1 MRNRTVNITLD
12 KKSITDGTIRISIQ
26 ESDYLPSVDKKI
38 KDYARK
44 ANIKGFRQGK
54 VPSGVVK
61 NMFGK
66 SFMVDEINQL
76 VSQSVTGYIRDNKL
90 NVLGD
95 PMPNEEKAAG
105 IDWETQ
111 KDFDFEFRVGLAE
124 DFKVELSE
132 KLKVTRKV
140 IEVTEQTVSEAVE
153 DARLRYGNISYPE
166 VSSITD
172 TLYGEVAREGEEEM
186 KPGYINIQKL
196 SSNVQKQFTGVKKD
210 DVITFEGSGFS
221 EDAAETA
228 RALNISEAEAK
239 VIKGTFK
246 FKVTT
251 ISHSDPA
258 EFNQDFF
265 DKVFGK
271 DKVTTEEAFRA
282 MVRET
287 IEKNYER
294 EADHMFEHEL
304 EHFFTDQIK
313 FSLPEE
319 FLKDWLKKTDEKIN
333 DEVLSR
339 EFSSYTREMRWN
351 LIREKIAELGGIKVE
366 AADVREK
373 AKVMIIEQF
382 GGAAIADQLGDRM
395 DAFADNYLQGNEGK
409 NFMRLYN
416 QLRNEKISAYIK
428 EKITVSNKTVS
439 LEEFRKYVS
448 EHQHHH

>member
-1 MRNRTVNITLD
+1 VNITLD

-26 ESDYLPSVDKKI
+26 ESDYLPAVDKKI

-76 VSQSVTGYIRDNKL
+76 VSRSVTGYIRDNKL

-95 PMPNEEKAAG
+95 PLPDEEKAAG

-140 IEVTEQTVSEAVE
+140 IEVSEKTVSEAVE
-153 DARLRYGNISYPE
+153 DARVRYGNISYPE
-166 VSSITD
+166 VSSVSD

-186 KPGYINIQKL
+186 KPGHINIQKL
-196 SSNVQKQFTGVKKD
+196 SQKAQKQFTGVKKD
-210 DVITFEGSGFS
+210 DVITFDGSGLS
-221 EDAAETA
+221 EDAEETA

-239 VIKGTFK
+239 DIKGNFI

-251 ISHSDPA
+251 VSHSDPA
-258 EFNQDFF
+258 ELNQEFF

-294 EADHMFEHEL
+294 ESDHMFEHEL

-333 DEVLSR
+333 DEVLIR

-351 LIREKIAELGGIKVE
+351 LIREKIAELAEIKVE

-373 AKVMIIEQF
+373 AKIMIIEQF

-416 QLRNEKISAYIK
+416 QLRNEKISAHIR
-428 EKITVSNKTVS
+428 EKITVTNKTIS

>member
-1 MRNRTVNITLD
+1 VNITLD

-26 ESDYLPSVDKKI
+26 ESDYLSAVDKKI

-76 VSQSVTGYIRDNKL
+76 VSRSVTGYIRDNKL

-140 IEVTEQTVSEAVE
+140 IEVTEKTVSEAVE

-166 VSSITD
+166 VSSASD
-172 TLYGEVAREGEEEM
+172 TLYGEVASEGEEEM

-196 SSNVQKQFTGVKKD
+196 SSKAQKQFTGVKKD
-210 DVITFEGSGFS
+210 DVITFEGSGLS

-228 RALNISEAEAK
+228 KALNISEAEAK
-239 VIKGTFK
+239 DIKGNFV

-251 ISHSDPA
+251 VSHSDPA
-258 EFNQDFF
+258 ELNQDFF

-294 EADHMFEHEL
+294 ESDHMFEHEL

-333 DEVLSR
+333 DEVLAR

-351 LIREKIAELGGIKVE
+351 LIREKIAELAEIKVE

-382 GGAAIADQLGDRM
+382 GGVAIADQLGDRM

-416 QLRNEKISAYIK
+416 QLRNEKISAHIR
-428 EKITVSNKTVS
+428 EKITVTDKTIS